1 MARINAK
8 LGFVTV
14 IEKEE
19 EENLDV
25 NEAMMEDT
33 INVVSKFETEY
44 LTTARQL
51 HYALSFYGFKM
62 ILDRRNHFEYQSFR
76 TGPI

>member
-14 IEKEE
+14 TEKEE

-25 NEAMMEDT
+25 NEPMMEDA
-33 INVVSKFETEY
+33 ISVVSKFEAEY

-51 HYALSFYGFKM
+51 HYVLSNLLSHCKF
-62 ILDRRNHFEYQSFR
+62 IRLN
-76 TGPI
+76 

>member
-33 INVVSKFETEY
+33 IDVVSKFETEY
-44 LTTARQL
+44 VKVRFCRKVLM
-51 HYALSFYGFKM
+51 F
-62 ILDRRNHFEYQSFR
+62 
-76 TGPI
+76 

>member
-33 INVVSKFETEY
+33 IDVVSKFETEY
-44 LTTARQL
+44 VKVRFCQKVLIF
-51 HYALSFYGFKM
+51 LS
-62 ILDRRNHFEYQSFR
+62 
-76 TGPI
+76 

>member
-14 IEKEE
+14 VEKEE
-19 EENLDV
+19 EESLDV

-44 LTTARQL
+44 VTTVNSR
-51 HYALSFYGFKM
+51 FKFVTAHLNLKTESPCLM
-62 ILDRRNHFEYQSFR
+62 RISEYS
-76 TGPI
+76 IN

>member
-19 EENLDV
+19 GENLDV

-33 INVVSKFETEY
+33 IDVVSKFEKNKV
-44 LTTARQL
+44 L
-51 HYALSFYGFKM
+51 GFKKSYS
-62 ILDRRNHFEYQSFR
+62 DV
-76 TGPI
+76 

>member
-33 INVVSKFETEY
+33 INLVSKFETEY
-44 LTTARQL
+44 LTTASQTASL
-51 HYALSFYGFKM
+51 CLV
-62 ILDRRNHFEYQSFR
+62 LLWVQNHF
-76 TGPI
+76 GPSK

>member
-44 LTTARQL
+44 LTTAKQF
-51 HYALSFYGFKM
+51 HYALSFHEFKI
-62 ILDRRNHFEYQSFR
+62 ILDHPNHF
-76 TGPI
+76 G